1 MYEML
6 NLALESLLCPLLV
19 YPADIAFPSVLP
31 SVALFKSMYSTGEL
45 QEKQISFFKKA
56 LFGISICKWALLWWY
71 THEARSSRDF
81 ICSTSKGLKK
91 SCFIFYF
98 RWNISNIYCPLIA
111 SPESLVCC
119 LAQGTVHKQ
128 LVWRIA
134 GRRGSGILVI
144 QSGLECG
151 GCGWTSVH
159 ASWCSGECLCHTVR
173 FSIFFFWWFR
183 LTRAGVHQINQA
195 AAYIF
200 AILLFSAAYKQDWLG
215 ELTNVEIMTK
225 NRYHWGK
232 ETDMILNKTG
242 GGNLPFISFSLL
254 DRQGQS
260 YNTSAV
266 VNSDGTENSEA
277 IAQLGM
283 PFFSTAYI
291 IGKAFVCMAAAAA
304 FTSAILTNWSTIVSL
319 IKREER
325 PVDPDR
331 QVCQQMKGF
340 PMWWACVTCLLSLFK
355 LLIRCPGGLGQS
367 LSLQSQWRLQLLEWV
382 TVGFLHGDCYVP
394 CCSLSCWG
402 QWVSKFYSIP
412 WND

>member
-1 MYEML
+1 MKCWIWPLKVYFAHCSCIQPISPSRQSCLLSRYL
-6 NLALESLLCPLLV
+6 NQCTAPENSKRSRYLFSRKRCLGSVSVSGLYYDDILTKLVLRVISYVQHPRDWKNHVSFFISDEIFPTYIAPSLQALSPWC
-19 YPADIAFPSVLP
+19 
-31 SVALFKSMYSTGEL
+31 VALPKVQS
-45 QEKQISFFKKA
+45 ISN
-56 LFGISICKWALLWWY
+56 LFGGSQVGEGLGFLSFSLDWSVVGAGGPLY
-71 THEARSSRDF
+71 T
-81 ICSTSKGLKK
+81 
-91 SCFIFYF
+91 
-98 RWNISNIYCPLIA
+98 PLD
-111 SPESLVCC
+111 
-119 LAQGTVHKQ
+119 AQVSAYAT
-128 LVWRIA
+128 
-134 GRRGSGILVI
+134 
-144 QSGLECG
+144 
-151 GCGWTSVH
+151 
-159 ASWCSGECLCHTVR
+159 R
-173 FSIFFFWWFR
+173 FAFQFFFFWWFR

-215 ELTNVEIMTK
+215 ELTNVEILTK

>member
-1 MYEML
+1 M
-6 NLALESLLCPLLV
+6 
-19 YPADIAFPSVLP
+19 
-31 SVALFKSMYSTGEL
+31 
-45 QEKQISFFKKA
+45 
-56 LFGISICKWALLWWY
+56 
-71 THEARSSRDF
+71 
-81 ICSTSKGLKK
+81 
-91 SCFIFYF
+91 
-98 RWNISNIYCPLIA
+98 
-111 SPESLVCC
+111 
-119 LAQGTVHKQ
+119 
-128 LVWRIA
+128 
-134 GRRGSGILVI
+134 
-144 QSGLECG
+144 
-151 GCGWTSVH
+151 
-159 ASWCSGECLCHTVR
+159 
-173 FSIFFFWWFR
+173 
-183 LTRAGVHQINQA
+183 TRAGVHQINQA

-215 ELTNVEIMTK
+215 ELTNVEILTK

-340 PMWWACVTCLLSLFK
+340 PMW
-355 LLIRCPGGLGQS
+355 
-367 LSLQSQWRLQLLEWV
+367 
-382 TVGFLHGDCYVP
+382 
-394 CCSLSCWG
+394 
-402 QWVSKFYSIP
+402 
-412 WND
+412 